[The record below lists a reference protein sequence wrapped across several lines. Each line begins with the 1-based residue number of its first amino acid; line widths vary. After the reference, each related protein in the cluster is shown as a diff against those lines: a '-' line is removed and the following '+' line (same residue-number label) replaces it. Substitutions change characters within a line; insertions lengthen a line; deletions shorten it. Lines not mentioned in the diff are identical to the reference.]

1 MVSKSKEKRL
11 AKREGKGGTSGNN
24 KNKTGSKDVSD
35 LANGLSELQIN
46 SNRSAAGT
54 LVSHIDSRD
63 IKIELYSLSFYSNV
77 LINEST
83 VELNYGQRYGLI
95 GENGC
100 GKSTFLK
107 SLAYRDI
114 GLPRQIDVH
123 ILCSECEPTEKTAI
137 NTVIESAEKKLL
149 ELENQLVELTT
160 EEPNSVV
167 INEIS
172 EQISALDADTFESR
186 AAYVLAGLG
195 FSTERM
201 QKKLKDLSGGWR
213 MRVALARAL
222 FADPELLIL
231 DEPTNHLDLGA
242 CVWLEEY
249 LSKFKK
255 ILLMVSHSQDFLNN
269 VCTNIIELT
278 PNKKLEYYS
287 GNYDIY
293 INTKSNLEAN
303 QMKAYDKQQEEIA
316 HTKKFIASCGTY
328 SNLVRQGKSR
338 QKLLDKME
346 ADGLVEK
353 VVKRKKFSFQIDSCG
368 QLPPPA
374 VSISSVSFSYPNDK
388 QLLYDNVDF
397 GIDTESRI
405 ALVGPNG
412 AGKSTLLKLITGEL
426 MPTKGIISRH
436 LHLKIGKYTQH
447 SADQLDLSMS
457 AVEFLRSKFSDH
469 PQDISY
475 WRQQVGKFG
484 LTSAS
489 QLCPMSK
496 LSDGQR
502 ARVVFCL
509 ISLERPN
516 LLLLDEPTNPLDI
529 TTIDSLASAI
539 KTFNGG
545 LVLVSHDFR
554 LIDQVA
560 ELIYVCENGAITRW
574 DGDIKKYKEKLR
586 KEITAKFK

>member
-11 AKREGKGGTSGNN
+11 AKRENN
-24 KNKTGSKDVSD
+24 GLNSKSKPIAKEVER
-35 LANGLSELQIN
+35 LANGIKDLDVN
-46 SNRSAAGT
+46 SNRSASGT

-63 IKIELYSLSFYSNV
+63 IKIEQYSLSLYSKI

-83 VELNYGQRYGLI
+83 IELNYGQRYGLI
-95 GENGC
+95 GENGS

-107 SLAYRDI
+107 SLAYGDI
-114 GLPRQIDVH
+114 TLPRRIDVH
-123 ILCSECEPTEKTAI
+123 ILCSECSATEDTAI
-137 NTVIESAEKKLL
+137 HTVIESAEKKLL
-149 ELENQLVELTT
+149 ELESRMTELAT
-160 EEPNSVV
+160 EDPNSTL
-167 INEIS
+167 INDIA
-172 EQISALDADTFESR
+172 EQISALDADTFEAR
-186 AAYVLAGLG
+186 ACHILSGLG
-195 FSTERM
+195 FSEKRM
-201 QKKLKDLSGGWR
+201 KSKLKDLSGGWR
-213 MRVALARAL
+213 MRVALAKAL
-222 FADPELLIL
+222 FASPELLIL

-242 CVWLEEY
+242 CVWLEDH
-249 LSKFKK
+249 LSSFKK

-278 PNKKLEYYS
+278 PKMTLEYYS
-287 GNYDIY
+287 GNYDAY
-293 INTKSNLEAN
+293 ISIKSNLEAN
-303 QMKAYDKQQEEIA
+303 QTKAYEKQQEEIA

-346 ADGLVEK
+346 AEGLVEK
-353 VVKRKKFSFQIDSCG
+353 VVKRKKFSFHIDSCG

-374 VSISSVSFSYPNDK
+374 VSISSVSFSYPGDK
-388 QLLYDNVDF
+388 SLIYDNIDF
-397 GIDTESRI
+397 GINTESRI

-426 MPTKGIISRH
+426 MPTKGLVSRH

-447 SADQLDLSMS
+447 SADQLDLSKS
-457 AVEFLRSKFSDH
+457 AVDFLRSKFSDH

-475 WRQQVGKFG
+475 WRQQVGRFG
-484 LTSAS
+484 LTSGS

-529 TTIDSLASAI
+529 TTIDSLADAI
-539 KTFNGG
+539 KAFDGG

-560 ELIYVCENGAITRW
+560 ELIYVCENGTITLW
-574 DGDIKKYKEKLR
+574 NGDIKKYKEKLR
-586 KEITAKFK
+586 KEINAKYK